1 MSADTKLHDLWST
14 MLFRFVY
21 SWASALLYRTLQ
33 DFNQIKEYM
42 TAGSTD
48 PPEKQAVKEKLT
60 VR

>member
-1 MSADTKLHDLWST
+1 